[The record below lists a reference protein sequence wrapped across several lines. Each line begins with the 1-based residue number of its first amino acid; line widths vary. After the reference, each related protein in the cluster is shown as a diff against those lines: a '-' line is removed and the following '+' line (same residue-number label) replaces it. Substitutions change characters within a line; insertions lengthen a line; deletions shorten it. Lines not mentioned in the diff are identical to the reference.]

1 MERLKLN
8 QRGQSSITDALFF
21 LLIVTA
27 LASFLFFFAIPY
39 GSDVSEKLVVQYRQD
54 YITSSLKTIFYS
66 SVPRDDSETLEEAE
80 EVDYLIAALNED
92 YADDQ
97 TIDEVK
103 DAFRNNVVIIMKPF
117 APSYDYLFYIYVP
130 GSTPGSDDDFV
141 YTILKLSEF
150 DFEENARNVVE
161 ITAIDS
167 VYFCYPPGTG
177 VNTIINELLP
187 KVRGK
192 AQASSKLQLPLISD
206 YGIGNED
213 AHIVLVMWIS
223 TPLDDD
229 LIFKANSLTSLNCKK
244 DGSQLIILPS

>member
-1 MERLKLN
+1 M
-8 QRGQSSITDALFF
+8 
-21 LLIVTA
+21 IVTA

-39 GSDVSEKLVVQYRQD
+39 GSDVSERLIVQYRQD

-66 SVPRDDSETLEEAE
+66 SVPRDPNETLLEAE

-97 TIDEVK
+97 KIDEVK
-103 DAFRNNVVIIMKPF
+103 NVFRNNVVTIMKPF

-130 GSTPGSDDDFV
+130 LTTPGKDDNFV

-150 DFEENARNVVE
+150 SFDENSRDADVISV
-161 ITAIDS
+161 TDA
-167 VYFCYPPGTG
+167 VYFCYPAGTG

-192 AQASSKLQLPLISD
+192 AQASSKLQLPSVSLAGGQYRITED
-206 YGIGNED
+206 D
-213 AHIVLVMWIS
+213 AHVVLVMWVS
-223 TPLDDD
+223 THLDTSDD
-229 LIFKANSLTSLNCKK
+229 GLIFGPNFLNCKK
-244 DGSQLIILPS
+244 DESPLLISPS